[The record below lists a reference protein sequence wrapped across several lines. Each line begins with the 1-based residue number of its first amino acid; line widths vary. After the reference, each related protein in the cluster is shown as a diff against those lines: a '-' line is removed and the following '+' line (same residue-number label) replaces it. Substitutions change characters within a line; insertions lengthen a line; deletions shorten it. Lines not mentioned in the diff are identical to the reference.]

1 MSFSVIAIFS
11 SFLRSIRIISLPQN
25 ATKRKSGRAACFCKC
40 AFDFLFLPRSGKF
53 YFCFILRGA
62 QILFFEVSSFITCSG
77 AVLFG
82 FQVWQTFD
90 TYGA

>member
-1 MSFSVIAIFS
+1 V
-11 SFLRSIRIISLPQN
+11 
-25 ATKRKSGRAACFCKC
+25 
-40 AFDFLFLPRSGKF
+40 AFDFICRAAANFIFCF
-53 YFCFILRGA
+53 YFCAERKF
-62 QILFFEVSSFITCSG
+62 LFFEVSSFITCSG

>member
-1 MSFSVIAIFS
+1 
-11 SFLRSIRIISLPQN
+11 
-25 ATKRKSGRAACFCKC
+25 
-40 AFDFLFLPRSGKF
+40 LPRSGKF
-53 YFCFILRGA
+53 YFCFLFLREA
-62 QILFFEVSSFITCSG
+62 QILFFEASSFITCSG

>member
-1 MSFSVIAIFS
+1 LWLLI
-11 SFLRSIRIISLPQN
+11 
-25 ATKRKSGRAACFCKC
+25 
-40 AFDFLFLPRSGKF
+40 LFLPRSGKF

>member
-1 MSFSVIAIFS
+1 M
-11 SFLRSIRIISLPQN
+11 RILL
-25 ATKRKSGRAACFCKC
+25 
-40 AFDFLFLPRSGKF
+40 LF
-53 YFCFILRGA
+53 FILRGA
-62 QILFFEVSSFITCSG
+62 QFFILFFEASSFITCSG